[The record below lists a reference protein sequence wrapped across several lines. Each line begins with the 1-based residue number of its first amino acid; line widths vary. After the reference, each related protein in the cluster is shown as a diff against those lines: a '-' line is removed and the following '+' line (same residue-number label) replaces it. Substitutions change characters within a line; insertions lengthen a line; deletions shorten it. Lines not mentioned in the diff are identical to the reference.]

1 MTPRINEEMT
11 FQEIL
16 KMDPAVAKV
25 LAGYNMACAGC
36 GGARHERLRQGALAH
51 GVDIKELLRDLNA
64 IFESQK

>member
-1 MTPRINEEMT
+1 MAPRINEEMT

-25 LAGYNMACAGC
+25 LTSYNMACAGC

-51 GVDIKELLRDLNA
+51 GVDLKALLRDLNA
-64 IFESQK
+64 IFESKQ